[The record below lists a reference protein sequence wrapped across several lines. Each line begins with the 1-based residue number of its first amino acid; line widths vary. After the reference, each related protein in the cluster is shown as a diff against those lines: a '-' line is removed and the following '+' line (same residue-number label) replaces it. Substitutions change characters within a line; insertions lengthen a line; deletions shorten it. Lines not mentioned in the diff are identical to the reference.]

1 MSKTSPEQRADMV
14 RAITEHGATVE
25 AMAEQYGIST
35 ARVYMIMVEAGYR
48 RVWRWER
55 IA

>member
-1 MSKTSPEQRADMV
+1 MNKTSPEQRADMV
-14 RAITEHGATVE
+14 RAITERAATVE

-35 ARVYMIMVEAGYR
+35 HRVCQILAEAGYR